1 MATITPTLMTGSGKR
16 AMVEV
21 DLTGTADT
29 FAYIASYKPTLI
41 MRNDSG
47 GPLSPVI
54 DGDGG
59 SVVPVAGV
67 GDVDVSGGYAVGS
80 IADGA
85 VVAIPLNTI
94 SAFLTGTIA
103 ITGGTGLTCS
113 LLHF

>member
-1 MATITPTLMTGSGKR
+1 MATITATSMAGTGKR
-16 AMVEV
+16 AVVEV
-21 DLTGTADT
+21 VLTGTADT
-29 FAYIASYKPTLI
+29 FTYVPSKKPLLI
-41 MRNDSG
+41 MRNDTG
-47 GPLSPVI
+47 GALSPVI

-59 SVVPVAGV
+59 TVVPVQGV

-80 IADGA
+80 IADGGE
-85 VVAIPLNTI
+85 VAIPLNTI